1 MRNVQILYGLSQS
14 NKDRIERIET
24 SLEILSGLHG
34 RNEELLSLIARYL
47 GRVKWMENRHRQRD
61 ELEKIERFIEQ
72 QKQHI
77 EQSSKLSDQ
86 VFEACISFHITPV

>member
-1 MRNVQILYGLSQS
+1 MRNVQILSGLSQS
-14 NKDRIERIET
+14 NKDRIERIDT

-34 RNEELLSLIARYL
+34 RNEELLSLTARYL
-47 GRVKWMENRHRQRD
+47 GRVRSMENRHQQRD

-72 QKQHI
+72 QKQLI

-86 VFEACISFHITPV
+86 VFEACISIHIAPL